1 MDRKIADQARGVL
14 ISAELSIRGLITT
27 AADSQD
33 YEAVAD
39 LAELAQ
45 TLSSLASTNRFL
57 RAEAA
62 RKEAGLGPKLE
73 DGASATETPRKKRR
87 TKSKKSRK
95 KGGVAKD
102 YPKYHTERDRLVKIG
117 WSKKHRDTYEH
128 RAPKEAVAAVVDQL
142 NQKAA
147 SGRAV
152 TVEEIGSVHL
162 TDGSEVPTY
171 QIYMTIAWLLVI
183 HQLEK
188 EGRDGYRL
196 DSSLSTIDLSQVW
209 ASTPIGD
216 V

>member
-14 ISAELSIRGLITT
+14 ISAEMSIRGLITM

-33 YEAVAD
+33 YEAVSD
-39 LAELAQ
+39 LAELAK
-45 TLSSLASTNRFL
+45 TLSSLAKTNRFF

-62 RKEAGLGPKLE
+62 RNEAIAGNKAE
-73 DGASATETPRKKRR
+73 DVATSGKTLRKQKAS
-87 TKSKKSRK
+87 KSRK
-95 KGGVAKD
+95 ATKNIGAGKD

-128 RAPKEAVAAVVDQL
+128 RAPKEAVEAVVDQL

-152 TVEEIGSVHL
+152 TVEEIGAVHL
-162 TDGSEVPTY
+162 PDGNEVPSY
-171 QIYMTIAWLLVI
+171 QVYMTIAWLLVI

-196 DSSLSTIDLSQVW
+196 DSNVNKIDLSQVW
-209 ASTPIGD
+209 ASTPIGG